1 LEGYNSDTVR
11 TVFVTAPNLRGKNA
25 YRELD
30 GFFRFAKEAEEIILK
45 EEEKEVMK
53 KAFENLEFNST
64 SDIILSSSYS
74 SLNELAGLMLANP
87 SWKLRISG
95 HTDNVG
101 NRDSNILLSKRRSES
116 VKKYLSARGVTDHR
130 FEILYYGPDRP
141 IASNDTEDGKARN
154 RRVEML
160 LVE

>member
-1 LEGYNSDTVR
+1 MK

-25 YRELD
+25 YREND

-53 KAFENLEFNST
+53 KAFENLEFTST
-64 SDIILSSSYS
+64 SDIILSSSFS
-74 SLNELAGLMLANP
+74 SLNELAVLMITNS

-101 NRDSNILLSKRRSES
+101 NRDSNMLLSKRRSES
-116 VKKYLSARGVTDHR
+116 VKKYLANMGISEDR
-130 FEILYYGPDRP
+130 FEILFFGPDRP
-141 IASNDTEDGKARN
+141 IAPNDTDEGKARN

>member
-1 LEGYNSDTVR
+1 
-11 TVFVTAPNLRGKNA
+11 
-25 YRELD
+25 
-30 GFFRFAKEAEEIILK
+30 
-45 EEEKEVMK
+45 MK

-64 SDIILSSSYS
+64 SDIILSSSFA
-74 SLNELAGLMLANP
+74 SLNELAVLMITNP

-101 NRDSNILLSKRRSES
+101 NRDSNMLLSKRRSES
-116 VKKYLSARGVTDHR
+116 VKKYLVNMGISEER
-130 FEILYYGPDRP
+130 FEIFYFGQDRP
-141 IASNDTEDGKARN
+141 IAPNDTEEGKARN